1 MRKKRTPA
9 PADLIA
15 DDERLAYSLERAA
28 AKLDV
33 SIRHLYTLAERGELQ
48 IAKIGKRSIV
58 SAAWVHAQ
66 IPTNAKER
74 PHVAA

>member
-33 SIRHLYTLAERGELQ
+33 SVRHLYTLVKRGELK
-48 IAKIGKRSIV
+48 ISKIGKRSIV
-58 SAAWVHAQ
+58 SATWVHAQ
-66 IPTNAKER
+66 IPNTKEQN
-74 PHVAA
+74 HVAT